1 MIRNSILACFLA
13 FSVPLPAQAQTDTPR
28 IGWEITNRFAPFE
41 TLPDPEGTFRIY
53 APRPEDGGLDGWHK
67 RLDAGGDG
75 VTSPYARSLIAGR
88 SLHWRPEAGEHAGS
102 VTRFVQR
109 ENAAET
115 TISVRLTITGA
126 DAGAS
131 CLWPGQTWLAP
142 CDAGHTTRIPLVGAD
157 ITVAVDGHD
166 ISARLTPQHKVIVAL
181 GDSYGSGEGNPDV
194 PVQWKVAAPRPDN
207 RVTWLI
213 RSDNH
218 APLPDR
224 VWVDD
229 QCHRSFFSHQSLTA
243 LQLASDNPH
252 VFVSFFHYAC
262 TGAEIFDGLIAP
274 QYQAWGSGAYLPYAQ
289 VNAALRDLC
298 QTPPDAYE
306 AVTTA
311 ELDGVNLREFHR
323 RGGRHGT
330 GTLLRPND
338 ALDVSTRKQRDD
350 TGKRYPRSGLMTCPE
365 AQLRK
370 PDLVLLSI
378 GGNDI
383 GFNDLV
389 SYYVVPISYKS
400 NVVASILLP
409 DVCPAYAHR
418 VNAEKNPGVA
428 RHCAKMDRQNGYHAG
443 DLIGSGQP
451 GGMEARYGLALR
463 ILQHR
468 LGVAPERIVMPQYP
482 DPLRTTKPTGN
493 ACTPLTTAELTTF
506 GSTAGVYD
514 PLSPWNGLKS
524 VAKTNLA
531 WSWQFNMT
539 PEETA
544 LLLRQFEDFRKVIV
558 KMADEE
564 EITLVCETRD
574 AFVGHGWWQGAF
586 QNLPN
591 HRTKAQDDRWDVT
604 LWRPYAYDPDGR
616 AIRTGNDSVLT
627 QPHRSTNFTGTAHPN
642 LLGHRRVAEQV
653 VATIRKKGMW
663 PAAPPAQ

>member
-1 MIRNSILACFLA
+1 MIRNSIFAYFLA
-13 FSVPLPAQAQTDTPR
+13 LWVALPAQAQTGTPQ
-28 IGWEITNRFAPFE
+28 IAWEITNRFAPFE
-41 TLPDPEGTFRIY
+41 ALPDPEATFRIY

-88 SLHWRPEAGEHAGS
+88 SLHWRPETGEHANS
-102 VTRFVQR
+102 VTRFVRR
-109 ENAAET
+109 EHAADT
-115 TISVRLTITGA
+115 TVAVRLTISGA
-126 DAGAS
+126 AQGEL
-131 CLWPGQTWLAP
+131 CRWPDQTQPAP
-142 CDAGHTTRIPLVGAD
+142 CEAGHTMRIPLAGAD
-157 ITVAVDGHD
+157 VAVAVNGQ
-166 ISARLTPQHKVIVAL
+166 SVTARLTPAHKVIAAL

-194 PVQWKVAAPRPDN
+194 PAQWKADAPKPDN

-213 RSDNH
+213 KSGNH
-218 APLPDR
+218 APLPER

-243 LQLASDNPH
+243 LQLAADNPH

-298 QTPPDAYE
+298 QTPPDAYK
-306 AVTTA
+306 AVTAA
-311 ELDGVNLREFHR
+311 ELNGINLRDFYR
-323 RGGRHGT
+323 RGGGQRA

-338 ALDVSTRKQRDD
+338 PLDVSTRKQRNE
-350 TGKRYPRSGLMTCPE
+350 TGKPYPRSGLMTCPN

-389 SYYVVPISYKS
+389 SYFVVPISYDSK
-400 NVVASILLP
+400 VVASLLLP
-409 DVCPAYAHR
+409 EVCPAPRHR
-418 VNAEKNPGVA
+418 VDAKRNPGVA
-428 RHCAKMDRQNGYHAG
+428 RHCVKMDRRNGYHAG
-443 DLIGSGQP
+443 DLIGPGQP

-468 LGVAPERIVMPQYP
+468 LGVASDRIVMTQYP
-482 DPLRTTKPTGN
+482 DPLRTTKPNGN
-493 ACTPLTTAELTTF
+493 ACTPLTTAERVTF

-531 WSWQFNMT
+531 WNWQFNMT
-539 PEETA
+539 VDETA
-544 LLLRQFEDFRKVIV
+544 LLLGQFEDFRKVIV
-558 KMADEE
+558 EMADKE

-574 AFVGHGWWQGAF
+574 AFIGHGWWKGAF

-591 HRTKAQDDRWDVT
+591 YRTKAQDDRWDVT

-616 AIRTGNDSVLT
+616 SIRTGNDSVLT

-642 LLGHRRVAEQV
+642 LLGHRLVAEQV
-653 VATIRKKGMW
+653 VATIQKKGMW
-663 PAAPPAQ
+663 PSAPSAQ